1 MVPAET
7 NFQMATQLNR
17 ICVPVVRR
25 KFPASSSV
33 EKVSDSR
40 KLPSLI
46 RPSSDASIQ
55 ADWRVD
61 KNKAKAMLRS
71 HFFLDHDS
79 HSYYKCSTETI
90 ISLPSIQGAKGWKI
104 KF

>member
-71 HFFLDHDS
+71 HFFLDPTNTMTHTLITS
-79 HSYYKCSTETI
+79 VQCQEK
-90 ISLPSIQGAKGWKI
+90 Q
-104 KF
+104 